1 MLWDSCEVSLIMY
14 LFIDDSLKLILFF
27 FFFRIRQRQTK
38 QNMDSIGADP
48 AESQSFIQKKFLHL
62 SRVCQTLLDQTTP
75 FIVPRWSAVLV
86 FYAIFW
92 IRIIAIQGWFIICY
106 ALAIY
111 HLNLFIAFLTP
122 NIDPGLRGSGFDDD
136 GSDGPLLPD
145 KNNQEFRPFQRRLPE
160 FKFWYSTI
168 KAIIIAFCTTFFE
181 AFNVPVFWPILVMY
195 FFILFFLTMKRQIAH
210 MIKYKYLPF
219 TTGKKKYSSDN
230 AGKVTVAN

>member
-1 MLWDSCEVSLIMY
+1 M
-14 LFIDDSLKLILFF
+14 DSLGTNEPI
-27 FFFRIRQRQTK
+27 
-38 QNMDSIGADP
+38 DASA
-48 AESQSFIQKKFLHL
+48 SQSFIQKKALHI
-62 SRVCQTLLDQTTP
+62 SRVYQTLLDQTTP

-92 IRIIAIQGWFIICY
+92 IRIISIQGWFIICY

-136 GSDGPLLPD
+136 DSADGPLLPD

-168 KAIIIAFCTTFFE
+168 KAIVIAFFTTFFE

-210 MIKYKYLPF
+210 MVKYKYIPF
-219 TTGKKKYSSDN
+219 TTGKKKYKPSES
-230 AGKVTVAN
+230 GKVTVAN